1 MINADMPL
9 IRYRVGDRGVL
20 PLIARS
26 CECGRTLAP
35 MTSIE
40 GRNDDVLLTMD
51 GRRIGRLDPV
61 FKDQLPVREAQIVQ
75 EALDSVRLRFVP
87 APEYT
92 AADGKAMVNR
102 IRQRMGNI
110 KVILEEVNEIPRSAN
125 GKFRAVICNLP
136 AQQAS
141 PMRVEPK

>member
-1 MINADMPL
+1 
-9 IRYRVGDRGVL
+9 
-20 PLIARS
+20 
-26 CECGRTLAP
+26 

-40 GRNDDVLLTMD
+40 GRSDDVLVTMD

-75 EALDSVRLRFVP
+75 EALDCVRLRFVP

-102 IRQRMGNI
+102 IRQRMGSI
-110 KVILEEVNEIPRSAN
+110 KVILEAVNEIPRSAN
-125 GKFRAVICNLP
+125 GKFRSVICNLP
-136 AQQAS
+136 AQKAS
-141 PMRVEPK
+141 LLRLERK